1 MTNVAMFMVD
11 EMVTIY
17 INDRELY
24 KTVANGFLVCMYVP
38 DFKLNKCYSDF
49 ICACKDVYFISIR
62 LYYWC
67 C

>member
-24 KTVANGFLVCMYVP
+24 KTVANGFLVCIYMF
-38 DFKLNKCYSDF
+38 DFNSTNY
-49 ICACKDVYFISIR
+49 YFR
-62 LYYWC
+62 LYMC
-67 C
+67 M

>member
-24 KTVANGFLVCMYVP
+24 KTVANGF
-38 DFKLNKCYSDF
+38 
-49 ICACKDVYFISIR
+49 
-62 LYYWC
+62 
-67 C
+67 